1 MEDAKEN
8 ARINNITNAEFIVGK
23 AEDVIATR
31 LKSLKQECVAII
43 GMLWVGWR
51 LTSQILLVLAFIQ
64 KLFMQFEVANL
75 SNT

>member
-1 MEDAKEN
+1 VEDAKEN

-43 GMLWVGWR
+43 GML
-51 LTSQILLVLAFIQ
+51 
-64 KLFMQFEVANL
+64 
-75 SNT
+75 